1 MTETKNK
8 ETLHHACYNQNMD
21 LVREYVSNAKAN
33 SLNKKLTDYSN
44 PINGTPLQIACRV
57 GNLDIVKLLIE
68 AGADKEIK
76 DVGRQSP
83 LSIAISHN
91 YIEITRYLIEEGA
104 DVHSKGPNNLQPIHF
119 ACERGNKEMIELLLA
134 QGIDINQLDSL
145 KSSLLDFTTN
155 LSGGNLEAT
164 KTLIENGIDQ
174 KYFSAAFKWACW
186 RNNLKIA
193 AYLLENGAD
202 YKSQTTPK
210 SELLFWICGL
220 GYKEIVELLLGVGVD
235 FTTPVK
241 FKGKMRSYNGSPLER
256 AIEANQSEIVDM
268 ISSFK
273 RKSI

>member
-1 MTETKNK
+1 MTENTNN
-8 ETLHHACYNQNMD
+8 ETLHHACYNQNVD
-21 LVREYVSNAKAN
+21 RVREYVMNAKAN

-44 PINGTPLQIACRV
+44 PVNGTPLQIACRV
-57 GNLDIVKLLIE
+57 GNLEIVKLLIE
-68 AGADKEIK
+68 AGADKEMK

-83 LSIAISHN
+83 LSIAISNNHF
-91 YIEITRYLIEEGA
+91 EVTCYLIEAGA

-119 ACERGNKEMIELLLA
+119 ACQRGSKKMIELLLS

-155 LSGGNLEAT
+155 LSGGNLEAA
-164 KTLIENGIDQ
+164 KTLIDNGIDH
-174 KYFSAAFKWACW
+174 KYMSAAFKWACW
-186 RNNLKIA
+186 RNNVELA

-202 YKSQTTPK
+202 YESQTTPK

-220 GYKEIVELLLGVGVD
+220 GYKEIVKLLLEAGVD

-256 AIEANQSEIVDM
+256 AIETQQYEIVE
-268 ISSFK
+268 IINSFK
-273 RKSI
+273 R